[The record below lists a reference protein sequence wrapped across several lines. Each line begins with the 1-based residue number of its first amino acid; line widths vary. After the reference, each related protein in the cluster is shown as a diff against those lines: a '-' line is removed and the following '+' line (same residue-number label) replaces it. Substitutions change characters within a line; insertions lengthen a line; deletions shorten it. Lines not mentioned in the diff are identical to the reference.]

1 MATDPDP
8 TTPASPDDRPKPMV
22 TRVPLGRDPTMPIKL
37 QRMPVPS
44 GSEDPT
50 PMPAVDPQWRGDD
63 KTVVGAHTPTTP
75 AVPAYEQE
83 WIGTEATLLP
93 EAKVAPQAEA
103 QPVGDWRG
111 DDKTVVGPAKTAKS
125 EESGDW
131 RGDDKTV
138 VGPAKTA
145 KSEEPSNWRGNDKT
159 VVGPAKSQPTADQA
173 SGWIGDDATQIGG
186 TAPAGKMRR
195 EGGTSN
201 AMSKTPSRAT
211 NPTLDAGWHLAGRK
225 GPLTGSQVGD
235 YELGGILGEGGMGT
249 VYRARQ
255 LSLTRRAAVKV
266 LPSNLAADM
275 HLRAR
280 FEAEAR
286 TASLLNTPHV
296 VQVFGAGSHDDT
308 VYFAMEYVE
317 GTDLSET
324 IHAKHEKGENFT
336 PEEAAS
342 YIIQAAR
349 GLAEASKHGI
359 VHRDIKPA
367 NLMVTTKG
375 VVKIADF
382 GISKVAG
389 EHGMTMTGT
398 AVGTPAYCSP
408 EQGRGDVV
416 TPVAD
421 IYSLGVVFYELLT
434 GRKPFDGTTANA
446 LIYQHNYQEPTL
458 LTQIRADLP
467 DAYQAVCLKCLMK
480 SPAQRYADASELVAD
495 LERVRDGNMSMT
507 AVFQAK
513 FGTGA
518 EEAMAKYLGINKR
531 WWLKWA
537 IAAGF
542 IALFGGGG
550 LWYYSTTS
558 NQRLAQQQQSIAAIE
573 EHKARLRPLD
583 GAAAVPKSA
592 TDDLEW
598 LEKQLGNNDADLLR
612 WQSKLARV
620 GKFQASLAVL
630 DAGVF
635 PALAD
640 RQRATKDLTTYADE
654 VGRSGD
660 DVVRWSA
667 SLVEAERRSDDLR
680 VGLRRAIDG
689 VEILAAAQRVQITP
703 SLAELVRL
711 AGADDADGIR
721 WTKRLSDTEAELK
734 QRRAALAALDAPDAV
749 VTDSTAITLAAA
761 LVRFDQLADPQDV
774 DGVRWHARLSDE
786 RRGMDSLIKTL
797 GEALDRDLQ
806 PLTTTQ
812 QEAIRPYLE
821 RYRARVA
828 ASDARLIGW
837 SRRLDES
844 AARVES
850 LRKRLG
856 ASLDQQ
862 GVTASETA
870 LLELSATLKDYAA
883 LVSPDD
889 AKLAVWSAKL
899 RAERESI
906 DADRAVLTK
915 IEQLPANQHMPLTGR
930 AACEAALVRLDARA
944 ALPADRKGL
953 LLRRL
958 EDEKLFE
965 HALRTDLISREQ
977 DAQAATQRETL
988 DQLDILENLAGRQDP
1003 DVKRWR
1009 VRLERYFVLRDALI
1023 PLDTKVS
1030 PPQDAETNLPLFAKI
1045 VGENAEQVVRWRQK
1059 IARVKYLREAL
1070 AGTEEVQPLPKDAVA
1085 NATELVERWIGTEDV
1100 QARGWLAK
1108 AQRVTALRDHLTT
1121 LFGTGPGTGL
1131 ATDYVVPSA
1140 SGGANGGAQSAVDDV
1155 IKLTG
1160 DREPEVQHWRYRA
1173 LVLAGPGRPS
1183 WASGYGRDSFG
1194 PWAELTLDGLVQR
1207 LRFVPPGTFALGSP
1221 ADEQGR
1227 KLDERQVPDVVLT
1240 RGLWLA
1246 DSECTQGLWT
1256 KLVATNPS
1264 RFQRSPDAAEHPI
1277 ERVSWNEA
1285 QAFCTALASRLGQEA
1300 QVRLPSE
1307 AEWEFAARAGITGPY
1322 PAATGAL
1329 AADQLADIAWLGL
1342 RDGTRAVRRRQPNR
1356 LGLFDML
1363 GNVSEWCVDRS
1374 GAYSPVE
1381 IIDPVGRLDET
1392 RIARGGSWADP
1403 ARTLRV
1409 ANRLSL
1415 KPELRTL
1422 YVGFRFAI
1430 NAWPPG
1436 KEPQR
1441 PGAAE
1446 VSSK

>member
-8 TTPASPDDRPKPMV
+8 SSPALPDDRPKPTV

-37 QRMPVPS
+37 QRLPVAS
-44 GSEDPT
+44 GSDDPT
-50 PMPAVDPQWRGDD
+50 PMPAVAAEWRGNDA
-63 KTVVGAHTPTTP
+63 TVVGALTP
-75 AVPAYEQE
+75 AASTPSTPSTSGEE
-83 WIGTEATLLP
+83 WVGNEATMLP
-93 EAKVAPQAEA
+93 EAKPTTI
-103 QPVGDWRG
+103 GDWRG
-111 DDKTVVGPAKTAKS
+111 DDKTVVGPAKTAKID
-125 EESGDW
+125 EPGDW
-131 RGDDKTV
+131 RGD
-138 VGPAKTA
+138 
-145 KSEEPSNWRGNDKT
+145 DKT

-195 EGGTSN
+195 EGGTSS

-211 NPTLDAGWHLAGRK
+211 NPTFDAGWHLAGRK

-296 VQVFGAGSHDDT
+296 VQVFGAGAHDDT

-518 EEAMAKYLGINKR
+518 EEAMAKYLGVNKR

-558 NQRLAQQQQSIAAIE
+558 NQRLAQQQQRIAAIE

-583 GAAAVPKSA
+583 GAAAIPKSA

-598 LEKQLGNNDADLLR
+598 LEKQLGNNDADLQR

-620 GKFQASLAVL
+620 TKLQASLAVL

-640 RQRATKDLTTYADE
+640 RQRATKDLTIYADE

-667 SLVEAERRSDDLR
+667 SLVEAERRSDELR
-680 VGLRRAIDG
+680 AGLRRAIDG

-711 AGADDADGIR
+711 AGVDDADTIR
-721 WTKRLSDTEAELK
+721 WTKRLSDTEAELT
-734 QRRAALAALDAPDAV
+734 QRRAALAALDAPDAII
-749 VTDSTAITLAAA
+749 TESTAITLAAA

-774 DGVRWHARLSDE
+774 DGVRWHTRLSDE
-786 RRGMDSLIKTL
+786 RRSTESLVKTL

-915 IEQLPANQHMPLTGR
+915 LEQLPADQHMPLTGR
-930 AACEAALVRLDARA
+930 AACETALARLDARA

-958 EDEKLFE
+958 EEEKLFE
-965 HALRTDLISREQ
+965 NVLRADLAAREQ
-977 DAQAATQRETL
+977 DEQAATQRETL
-988 DQLDILENLAGRQDP
+988 TQLDILENLAGRQDA

-1108 AQRVTALRDHLTT
+1108 AQRVTALREQLTT
-1121 LFGTGPGTGL
+1121 LFGTIPASGR
-1131 ATDYVVPSA
+1131 ATDYVLPS
-1140 SGGANGGAQSAVDDV
+1140 GGGAQSAVDDL

-1160 DREPEVQHWRYRA
+1160 NVEPEVQHWRYRA
-1173 LVLAGPGRPS
+1173 QVLTGPGRPP
-1183 WASGYGRDSFG
+1183 WASDYGRDSFG
-1194 PWAELTLDGLVQR
+1194 PWAELTLDGIVQR

-1221 ADEQGR
+1221 AHEEGR
-1227 KLDERQVPDVVLT
+1227 KLDERQIPDVVLT
-1240 RGLWLA
+1240 RGMWLA

-1256 KLVATNPS
+1256 KVMAANPS
-1264 RFQRSPDAAEHPI
+1264 RFQRSADAAEHPV
-1277 ERVSWNEA
+1277 ERVSWTEA
-1285 QAFCTALASRLGQEA
+1285 QAFCTALASRLGQDA

-1307 AEWEFAARAGITGPY
+1307 AEWEFAARAGISGPY

-1329 AADQLADIAWLGL
+1329 DAAQLSDIAWLGL

-1446 VSSK
+1446 VSSR

>member
-1 MATDPDP
+1 MATNPDP
-8 TTPASPDDRPKPMV
+8 STPNSPEDRPKPMV

-37 QRMPVPS
+37 QRMPLAS
-44 GSEDPT
+44 ESEDPT
-50 PMPAVDPQWRGDD
+50 PMPAVDPEWRGDD
-63 KTVVGAHTPTTP
+63 KTVVGAHTPITP
-75 AVPAYEQE
+75 EKPAYEDE
-83 WIGTEATLLP
+83 WVGDDATLVSHVKELP
-93 EAKVAPQAEA
+93 EAKPAVSD
-103 QPVGDWRG
+103 DWRG
-111 DDKTVVGPAKTAKS
+111 DDKTVVGPAKSTES
-125 EESGDW
+125 ED
-131 RGDDKTV
+131 
-138 VGPAKTA
+138 
-145 KSEEPSNWRGNDKT
+145 WRGNDKT
-159 VVGPAKSQPTADQA
+159 VVGPPKAQATPDQA
-173 SGWIGDDATQIGG
+173 SGWIGNDATQIGG
-186 TAPAGKMRR
+186 TAPSGKMRR
-195 EGGTSN
+195 EGGTSG

-225 GPLTGSQVGD
+225 GPLTGSQIGD

-324 IHAKHEKGENFT
+324 IHAKREKGVNFT

-367 NLMVTTKG
+367 NLMVTNKG

-518 EEAMAKYLGINKR
+518 EEAMAKYLGVNKR

-537 IAAGF
+537 IAGGF
-542 IALFGGGG
+542 VALFGGGG

-583 GAAAVPKSA
+583 GAASIPKSA
-592 TDDLEW
+592 TDDLDW
-598 LEKQLGNNDADLLR
+598 LEKQLGNGDADFQR

-620 GKFQASLAVL
+620 SKLQASLAVL
-630 DAGVF
+630 DAGVY

-660 DVVRWSA
+660 DVVRWTA
-667 SLVEAERRSDDLR
+667 SLAEAERRVDDLR
-680 VGLRRAIDG
+680 VELRRSIDG
-689 VEILAAAQRVQITP
+689 VEILGAASRAQIAP
-703 SLAELVRL
+703 SLTELGRL
-711 AGADDADGIR
+711 AGADDADTVR
-721 WTKRLSDTEAELK
+721 WTKRITDTEAELK
-734 QRRAALAALDAPDAV
+734 QRRLALAALDAPDAV
-749 VTDSTAITLAAA
+749 VTESSAVTLNAA

-786 RRGMDSLIKTL
+786 RRGMESLVKTL
-797 GEALDRDLQ
+797 GEALDRDQQ

-821 RYRARVA
+821 HYRARVA

-870 LLELSATLKDYAA
+870 LLELSSTLKDYAA

-915 IEQLPANQHMPLTGR
+915 LEQLPANQHMPLTGR
-930 AACEAALVRLDARA
+930 AACETALARLDARA

-953 LLRRL
+953 LLRRI
-958 EDEKLFE
+958 EEEKLFE
-965 HALRTDLISREQ
+965 QALRTDLGAREQ

-988 DQLDILENLAGRQDP
+988 DQLEILERLAGRQDP

-1009 VRLERYFVLRDALI
+1009 VRLERYFVLRDALV
-1023 PLDTKVS
+1023 PLDDKVS
-1030 PPQDAETNLPLFAKI
+1030 PPLDAETNLPLFAKI
-1045 VGENAEQVVRWRQK
+1045 IGENADQVVRWRQK
-1059 IARVKYLREAL
+1059 IARMKYLRESL
-1070 AGTEEVQPLPKDAVA
+1070 VGTEDVQPLPKDAVA

-1100 QARGWLAK
+1100 QARSWLAK
-1108 AQRVTALRDHLTT
+1108 AQRVTALREQLTT
-1121 LFGTGPGTGL
+1121 LFGTVPATGR
-1131 ATDYVVPSA
+1131 ATDYVLPS
-1140 SGGANGGAQSAVDDV
+1140 GGGAQAAVDEV

-1160 DREPEVQHWRYRA
+1160 DHEPEVQHWRYRA
-1173 LVLAGPGRPS
+1173 LVLAGPGKPA

-1194 PWAELTLDGLVQR
+1194 PWAELTVDGIVQR
-1207 LRFVPPGTFALGSP
+1207 VRFVPPGTFALGSP
-1221 ADEQGR
+1221 ADEAGR
-1227 KLDERQVPDVVLT
+1227 KLDERQIPDVVLT
-1240 RGLWLA
+1240 RGMWLA

-1256 KLVATNPS
+1256 KLVPTNPS
-1264 RFQRSPDAAEHPI
+1264 RFQRSADAAEHPV
-1277 ERVSWNEA
+1277 ERVSWTEA
-1285 QAFCTALASRLGQEA
+1285 QAFCTALASRLGQDA
-1300 QVRLPSE
+1300 QVHLPSE
-1307 AEWEFAARAGITGPY
+1307 AEWEFAARAGIAGPY

-1329 AADQLADIAWLGL
+1329 EAAQLSDIAWFGL

-1403 ARTLRV
+1403 TRTLRV

-1446 VSSK
+1446 VSRK